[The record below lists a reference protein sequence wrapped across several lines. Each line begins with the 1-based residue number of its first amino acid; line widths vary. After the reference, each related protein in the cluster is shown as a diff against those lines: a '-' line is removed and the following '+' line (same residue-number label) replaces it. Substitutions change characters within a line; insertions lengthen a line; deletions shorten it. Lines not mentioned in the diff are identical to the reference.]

1 MQLKENRCRGRDR
14 NRNSCSGWHLARAEA
29 QRRGGVFDL
38 VIELGRAKSIV
49 LVLSATLLVL
59 VLERNV
65 IAEPTFDH
73 ARLDVY
79 RLSIDYVAFSY
90 QLAPVR
96 KGRWVATKGLRLRM
110 GRDSRRGHGGVFDL
124 AMGVGIAWCPDP
136 NLLGNNPD
144 GPFSANQGSC
154 RDHRNPQEYLSFRI
168 FVSFLFTFPLPSPL
182 PVHPFPS
189 TPSRPGSC
197 QTGSVWCAGAK
208 QALQLHTA
216 HHLPLPSPKMQGVAP
231 VGLTMQSRLPII
243 RSLLIDAGWC
253 NGSTTGSGPV
263 SLGSNPSP
271 AAICFPRNTLLPR
284 LLNRFEADPPPMFTP
299 FVA

>member
-65 IAEPTFDH
+65 MAEPTSDH

-90 QLAPVR
+90 QIKPVR
-96 KGRWVATKGLRLRM
+96 KGHWVATKGLRLRM
-110 GRDSRRGHGGVFDL
+110 GRDSRRGRRGCGGVFDL
-124 AMGVGIAWCPDP
+124 AMRMGRAWCPDP

-144 GPFSANQGSC
+144 GPFSADQGSC

-189 TPSRPGSC
+189 R
-197 QTGSVWCAGAK
+197 
-208 QALQLHTA
+208 L
-216 HHLPLPSPKMQGVAP
+216 LPDRL
-231 VGLTMQSRLPII
+231 GLVCRGKAS
-243 RSLLIDAGWC
+243 
-253 NGSTTGSGPV
+253 STTPHS
-263 SLGSNPSP
+263 
-271 AAICFPRNTLLPR
+271 
-284 LLNRFEADPPPMFTP
+284 PPPTSSLPKNAWSCCRRVDNATLTP
-299 FVA
+299 YHPKSVD

>member
-1 MQLKENRCRGRDR
+1 MQLKENRCRGRD
-14 NRNSCSGWHLARAEA
+14 RNSCSGWHLARAEA

-49 LVLSATLLVL
+49 LVLSATVLVLSATVLVLVLVL

-65 IAEPTFDH
+65 MAEPTFDH

-154 RDHRNPQEYLSFRI
+154 RDHRNPQEYLSLLPDLRV
-168 FVSFLFTFPLPSPL
+168 FVSFLFTLHLPSPL
-182 PVHPFPS
+182 PVPAPAR
-189 TPSRPGSC
+189 PSRSG
-197 QTGSVWCAGAK
+197 V
-208 QALQLHTA
+208 
-216 HHLPLPSPKMQGVAP
+216 QG
-231 VGLTMQSRLPII
+231 QSKLYK
-243 RSLLIDAGWC
+243 
-253 NGSTTGSGPV
+253 STQPTT
-263 SLGSNPSP
+263 N
-271 AAICFPRNTLLPR
+271 LLPPQKCR
-284 LLNRFEADPPPMFTP
+284 ELPPSG
-299 FVA
+299 